1 MTWPWNRRTEQRAG
15 SVTDSVIAELQR
27 RAAGGSS
34 GDPSLCAAVQTAAGI
49 WARSFAAAAVSP
61 ASGTAAAVSPA
72 ILHQIGR
79 DLVLSGQSVL
89 QFGVMPGGPTLR
101 RPAEYDLTGSPDPA
115 TWRYRLRY
123 IGPTRDSTAPGTVA
137 DVVHIRL
144 NEDARAPHCGVS
156 PILAAADTAGALAGL
171 ERALR
176 LESAAVSGYVIPSA
190 SAEGMDAE
198 SFTALKTDLSKLAG
212 GTRIVPSLGPR
223 AGDPQ
228 GRSGDADWKAQRI
241 GLNPPSSVIDLR
253 TSAGLGVMA
262 AAGIPLPMVSERAD
276 ATALREALRQFVHVT
291 LQPVLRIVGAELSRV
306 LELEVSLDLAP
317 LAAADVQGRSRA
329 FRALVGNGTT
339 PGLDVA
345 EARRLTGL
353 Q

>member
-1 MTWPWNRRTEQRAG
+1 MTWPWSRRTEKRAG

-72 ILHQIGR
+72 VLHMIGR
-79 DLVLSGQSVL
+79 DLVLTGQSVL
-89 QFGVMPGGPTLR
+89 QFGVMPGGPMLR
-101 RPAEYDLTGSPDPA
+101 RPAEYDLTGSPDPE
-115 TWRYRLRY
+115 TWRYSLRY
-123 IGPTRDSTAPGTVA
+123 IGPSRDSTAPGTVA

-176 LESAAVSGYVIPSA
+176 LEASASSGYVIPSA
-190 SAEGMDAE
+190 ASEGMDDTTFA
-198 SFTALKTDLSKLAG
+198 ALKSDLAKLAG

-228 GRSGDADWKAQRI
+228 GRSGDADWKAPTHR
-241 GLNPPSSVIDLR
+241 LE
-253 TSAGLGVMA
+253 SAAIRGGVA
-262 AAGIPLPMVSERAD
+262 HVRRARRHGRGGHPLANGERARGRNGPSRSSQTVCSRNF
-276 ATALREALRQFVHVT
+276 ATRPAHRRRRVVARA
-291 LQPVLRIVGAELSRV
+291 GARGE
-306 LELEVSLDLAP
+306 P
-317 LAAADVQGRSRA
+317 
-329 FRALVGNGTT
+329 
-339 PGLDVA
+339 
-345 EARRLTGL
+345 
-353 Q
+353 

>member
-1 MTWPWNRRTEQRAG
+1 M
-15 SVTDSVIAELQR
+15 
-27 RAAGGSS
+27 
-34 GDPSLCAAVQTAAGI
+34 
-49 WARSFAAAAVSP
+49 
-61 ASGTAAAVSPA
+61 
-72 ILHQIGR
+72 
-79 DLVLSGQSVL
+79 LSGQSVL

-101 RPAEYDLTGSPDPA
+101 RPAEYDLVGSPDPA
-115 TWRYRLRY
+115 TWAYRLRY
-123 IGPTRDSTAPGTVA
+123 IGPSRDSTAPGTVA

-171 ERALR
+171 ERALK
-176 LESAAVSGYVIPSA
+176 LEANATSGYVIPSA
-190 SAEGMDAE
+190 SAEGMDDD
-198 SFTALKTDLSKLAG
+198 SFTALKSDLAKLAG
-212 GTRIVPSLGPR
+212 ATRIVPSLGPR
-223 AGDPQ
+223 PGDPQ

-241 GLNPPSSVIDLR
+241 GLNPPQSVVELR

-306 LELEVSLDLAP
+306 LELEVNLDLAP
-317 LAAADVQGRSRA
+317 LAAADVQGRARA

-345 EARRLTGL
+345 EARRLTGMD
-353 Q
+353 

>member
-1 MTWPWNRRTEQRAG
+1 MTWPWSRRTEKRAG

-34 GDPSLCAAVQTAAGI
+34 GDPSLCAAVQSAAGI
-49 WARSFAAAAVSP
+49 WGRSFAAAAVSP
-61 ASGTAAAVSPA
+61 ASGSAAAVTPA
-72 ILHQIGR
+72 ILHMIGR
-79 DLVLSGQSVL
+79 DLVLQGQSVM
-89 QFGVMPGGPTLR
+89 QFGVAGGPMLR

-115 TWRYRLRY
+115 TWAYRLRY
-123 IGPTRDSTAPGTVA
+123 IGPSRDSTAPGTVA

-176 LESAAVSGYVIPSA
+176 LEAAATSGYVIPSA
-190 SAEGMDAE
+190 ASEGMDDTTFA
-198 SFTALKTDLSKLAG
+198 ALKSDLAKLAG

-241 GLNPPSSVIDLR
+241 GLNPPQSVVELRSS
-253 TSAGLGVMA
+253 AALGVLM
-262 AAGIPLPMVSERAD
+262 AAGIPAVMASERAD
-276 ATALREALRQFVHVT
+276 AGALREGFRIFAHTT
-291 LQPVLRIVGAELSRV
+291 LQPVVKIVAAELSRV
-306 LELEVSLDLAP
+306 LEIEIVIDLAP
-317 LAAADVQGRSRA
+317 LNAADVQGRARA
-329 FRALVGNGTT
+329 FRALVGNATGK
-339 PGLDVA
+339 PGIEVS

-353 Q
+353 R

>member
-1 MTWPWNRRTEQRAG
+1 MTWPWKRRTEKRAG
-15 SVTDSVIAELQR
+15 GVTEQILAELER
-27 RAAGGSS
+27 RAAGGST

-61 ASGTAAAVSPA
+61 ASGTAAAVTPA

-89 QFGVMPGGPTLR
+89 QFGVAGGPRLR
-101 RPAEYDLTGSPDPA
+101 RPAEYDLVGSPDPS

-123 IGPTRDSTAPGTVA
+123 IGPSRDSTAPGTTD
-137 DVVHIRL
+137 DVCHIRL
-144 NEDARAPHCGVS
+144 NEDARSPHCGTS
-156 PILAAADTAGALAGL
+156 PILAAADTAGTLAGL

-176 LESAAVSGYVIPSA
+176 LEAAATTGYVIPSA
-190 SAEGMDAE
+190 SSEGMDDA
-198 SFTALKTDLSKLAG
+198 SFTALKADLAKLNG

-223 AGDPQ
+223 QGDPQ
-228 GRSGDADWKAQRI
+228 GRSSDGDWRAARI

-253 TSAGLGVMA
+253 TSAGLGGMA

-306 LELEVSLDLAP
+306 LELEVTLDLAP

-339 PGLDVA
+339 PGIEVS